1 MNALLYSSCKLHT
14 MFVGSTSLYLPPDPE
29 EHSIHPL
36 TSLQWV
42 GPRAGCQSKEEA
54 LRGLGV

>member
-1 MNALLYSSCKLHT
+1 